1 MSEKPQVGVALLV
14 SFNCMKGL
22 LKQKIN
28 LKPFLEAVC
37 QWHIAFDF
45 SEAKWTIQYAA

>member
-22 LKQKIN
+22 LKQKIH

-37 QWHIAFDF
+37 Q
-45 SEAKWTIQYAA
+45 